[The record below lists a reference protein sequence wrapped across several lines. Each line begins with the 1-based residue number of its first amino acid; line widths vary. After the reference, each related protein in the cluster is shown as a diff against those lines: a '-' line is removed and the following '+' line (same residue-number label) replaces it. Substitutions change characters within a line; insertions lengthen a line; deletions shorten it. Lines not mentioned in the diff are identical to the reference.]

1 MAKGEKEIRRRIRT
15 VGNTQQITRAMKMVA
30 SAKLQK
36 SQGRTKAAQP
46 YAMTLTRLVDHLVLR
61 VPDLEHPFIR
71 PPAPEVKMALLIV
84 FTSDKG
90 LCGAFNANIVRRAD
104 LFVREHPEREFEF
117 VTVGRYAAR
126 YFTRR
131 GYTIRKSLPAYDFA
145 TRFIEL
151 TPLFELVEKAYS
163 SGEAAQIWVLYS
175 HFVSTVRQQPTMLQL
190 LPLEHEGLLEQ
201 VGEDELA
208 RMREAAEEAPEA
220 DLIFEPS
227 PRRLLHTLLPRFV
240 RYSLYQAMREN
251 FTSENA
257 ARMLAMDNATKNA
270 GEMIQALTMAYNKA
284 RQQGITMEL
293 LDIVGGAEAQK
304 G

>member
-1 MAKGEKEIRRRIRT
+1 MAKGEREIRRRIRS

-61 VPDLEHPFIR
+61 VPDLEHPFLR
-71 PPAPEVKMALLIV
+71 PPAPDVRRIMLIV

-90 LCGAFNANIVRRAD
+90 LCGAFNANLVRRAEQ
-104 LFVREHPEREFEF
+104 FVREHPEQEFEF
-117 VTVGRYAAR
+117 LTIGRYATR
-126 YFTRR
+126 YFSRR
-131 GYTIRKSLPAYDFA
+131 GYNIRKSLPAYDYA
-145 TRFIEL
+145 TQFLRL
-151 TPLFELVEKAYS
+151 MPLFELVEGAYR
-163 SGEAAQIWVLYS
+163 SGEVAQVWVLYS
-175 HFVSTVRQQPTMLQL
+175 HFISTVRQQPTMLQL
-190 LPLEHEGLLEQ
+190 LPLEHAGLVEQ
-201 VGEDELA
+201 VGEEELA
-208 RMREAAEEAPEA
+208 EMREEAAEQPEA

-227 PRRLLHTLLPRFV
+227 PLRVLEILLPRFV

-270 GEMIQALTMAYNKA
+270 GEMIDTLTLQYNKS
-284 RQQGITMEL
+284 RQQGITSEL